1 VIHSDQWIGIALYH
15 NGGTRDALLRIKQIV
30 RIDHRRELT
39 SNSGGIVG
47 AVVGVLA
54 ALTNPRFVEWKP
66 WTVIRAPDLN
76 AGCDRRLSV
85 SGPGRVQPAF

>member
-15 NGGTRDALLRIKQIV
+15 NGGTRDALLRIKQIG

-54 ALTNPRFVEWKP
+54 ALTNPRFRRME
-66 WTVIRAPDLN
+66 TVDRYTS
-76 AGCDRRLSV
+76 AGPQRRL
-85 SGPGRVQPAF
+85 